1 MFVLLVQF
9 TVRSGAEERTK
20 EYMRKMEEHTRREP
34 GCRLYIGS
42 QSNENPR
49 KFCFYEQ
56 YDDEAALQ
64 AHRAA
69 PYFAEYVT
77 NGFAPLMESRTS
89 ETFTTISS

>member
-1 MFVLLVQF
+1 MLVLLVQF
-9 TVRSGAEERTK
+9 VVKPGTEDQVKTF
-20 EYMRKMEEHTRREP
+20 MRKMEEHTRREP
-34 GCRLYIGS
+34 GCRLYVGS
-42 QSNENPR
+42 QSNDDPR

-77 NGFAPLMESRTS
+77 DGFAPLMESRTS
-89 ETFTTISS
+89 ETFTTIS